1 MEIVTKQLQERPKI
15 GGDVI
20 SLPPNGGEEVR
31 VRSVGLPWLL
41 PPRVVCNDPKCPPWH
56 GHTSIRGEVLRGG
69 VVDSVYGNHAVVVHE
84 WLHYVPKYKRYER
97 RRKKIHAYLPPRC
110 VSVKVG
116 EEVTIG
122 ETRPLSKATA
132 FVVLGTSKDTTSI
145 KPKMESI

>member
-1 MEIVTKQLQERPKI
+1 MEVVTKQLQERPKI
-15 GGDVI
+15 GDVI
-20 SLPPNGGEEVR
+20 SLPNGEEVR

-41 PPRVVCNDPKCPPWH
+41 PPKAVCNDPKCPWH
-56 GHTSIRGEVLRGG
+56 GHVSVRGEALRG

-84 WLHYVPKYKRYER
+84 WLHYIPKYKRYER
-97 RRKKIHAYLPPRC
+97 RRKKIHAYLPRC

-132 FVVLGTSKDTTSI
+132 FVVLGTSRDTASI
-145 KPKMESI
+145 KPKVESI

>member
-15 GGDVI
+15 GDVI
-20 SLPPNGGEEVR
+20 SLPNGEEVR

-41 PPRVVCNDPKCPPWH
+41 PPRVVCNDPKCPWH
-56 GHTSIRGEVLRGG
+56 GHTSIRGEVLRG

-97 RRKKIHAYLPPRC
+97 RRKKIHAYLPRC